1 MIRNQSSMKYISTKA
16 NHTISIEEALF
27 SGTSKG
33 GGLYMP
39 ESIPQIKTEE
49 FNTPNN
55 FQEFS
60 YQLLSYF
67 FAGSTIE
74 NDLENIVSSSLN
86 FPVIHQNISEDK
98 NHYSVL
104 ELFHGPTAAFKD
116 FGARFLAS
124 SMSTILKRANRSNV
138 YTILVATSGDTGGAV
153 ASAFYQRPE
162 FRVVVLFPEGR
173 VSPRQYHQLT
183 CWGKNITSL
192 AVKGE
197 FDDCQR
203 LVKEAFNNPELSYK
217 HNLCSANSINIGR
230 LLPQTTYYAWSSIQN
245 QKITGLPSSFI
256 IPTGNLGNAFAC
268 FIAKEMGFPI
278 DRIIFATNANRT
290 IPDFIATKEWSPRP
304 TLPTLASAMDVGNP
318 SNMERFF
325 YQYQNT
331 EELLSVLESFS
342 VSDNQIKDQ
351 IRYQYENNKVAI
363 CPHTATAF
371 HAYRNLPTSYLEG
384 SHWTLVATAHPA
396 KFENIVE
403 PIINKEVQIPDNLK
417 TLLALESSSH
427 SIEPSLEELIFYL
440 S

>member
-1 MIRNQSSMKYISTKA
+1 MKYISTKA
-16 NHTISIEEALF
+16 NHAITIEEALF

-39 ESIPQIKTEE
+39 ESIPKIQTEE
-49 FNTPNN
+49 FKTFNN

-67 FAGSTIE
+67 FVGSTIE
-74 NDLENIVSSSLN
+74 DDLEDIVNNSLN
-86 FPVIHQNISEDK
+86 FPVIHRDISEDQ

-124 SMSTILKRANRSNV
+124 SMSTILKKANRSDL
-138 YTILVATSGDTGGAV
+138 YTVLVATSGDTGGAV

-162 FRVVVLFPEGR
+162 FRVAVLFPEGR
-173 VSPRQYHQLT
+173 VSPRQQHQLT

-203 LVKEAFNNPELSYK
+203 LVKEAFNNPELSLK

-230 LLPQTTYYAWSSIQN
+230 LLPQTTYYAWSSIKYQ
-245 QKITGLPSSFI
+245 QTTGLPSSFI

-278 DRIIFATNANRT
+278 DRIIFATNANKT
-290 IPDFIATKEWSPRP
+290 IPDFLATKEWSPRP

-325 YQYQNT
+325 YQYQDT
-331 EELLSVLESFS
+331 DRLLSVLESFS
-342 VSDNQIKDQ
+342 VGDNEIKDQ
-351 IRYQYENNKVAI
+351 IRYQYEKNQVAI

-371 HAYRNLPTSYLEG
+371 HTYRNLPISNLEG

-403 PIINKEVQIPDNLK
+403 PIINVELEIPGNLK
-417 TLLALESSSH
+417 TLMALESSVNC
-427 SIEPSLEELIFYL
+427 IEPSLEQLTSYL

>member
-1 MIRNQSSMKYISTKA
+1 MKYISTKA
-16 NHTISIEEALF
+16 NHAITIEEALF

-39 ESIPQIKTEE
+39 ESIPKIQTEE
-49 FNTPNN
+49 FKTFNN

-67 FAGSTIE
+67 FVGSTIE
-74 NDLENIVSSSLN
+74 DDLEDIVNNSLN
-86 FPVIHQNISEDK
+86 FPVIHRDISEDRG
-98 NHYSVL
+98 HYSVL

-124 SMSTILKRANRSNV
+124 SMSAILKKANRSDL

-162 FRVVVLFPEGR
+162 FRVAVLFPEGR
-173 VSPRQYHQLT
+173 VSPRQQHQLT

-203 LVKEAFNNPELSYK
+203 LVKEAFNNPELSLK

-230 LLPQTTYYAWSSIQN
+230 LLPQTTYYAWSSIKYQ
-245 QKITGLPSSFI
+245 QTTGLPSSFI

-278 DRIIFATNANRT
+278 DRIIFATNANKT
-290 IPDFIATKEWSPRP
+290 IPDFLATKEWSPRP

-325 YQYQNT
+325 YQYQDT
-331 EELLSVLESFS
+331 DRLLSVLESFS
-342 VSDNQIKDQ
+342 VGDNEIKDQ
-351 IRYQYENNKVAI
+351 IRYQYEKNQVAI

-371 HAYRNLPTSYLEG
+371 HTYRNLPISYLEG

-403 PIINKEVQIPDNLK
+403 PIINVELEIPGNLK
-417 TLLALESSSH
+417 TLMALESSVNC
-427 SIEPSLEELIFYL
+427 IEPSLEHLTSYL

>member
-1 MIRNQSSMKYISTKA
+1 MKYISTKA
-16 NHTISIEEALF
+16 NHAITIEEALF

-39 ESIPQIKTEE
+39 ESIPKIQTEE
-49 FNTPNN
+49 FKTFNN

-67 FAGSTIE
+67 FVGSTIE
-74 NDLENIVSSSLN
+74 DDLEDIVNNSLN
-86 FPVIHQNISEDK
+86 FPVIHRDISEDRG
-98 NHYSVL
+98 HYSVL

-124 SMSTILKRANRSNV
+124 SMSTILKKANRSDL
-138 YTILVATSGDTGGAV
+138 YTVLVATSGDTGGAV

-162 FRVVVLFPEGR
+162 FRVAVLFPEGR
-173 VSPRQYHQLT
+173 VSPRQQHQLT

-203 LVKEAFNNPELSYK
+203 LVKEAFNNPELSLK

-230 LLPQTTYYAWSSIQN
+230 LLPQTTYYAWSSIKYQ
-245 QKITGLPSSFI
+245 QTTGLPSSFI

-278 DRIIFATNANRT
+278 DRIVFATNANKT
-290 IPDFIATKEWSPRP
+290 IPDFLATKEWSPRP

-325 YQYQNT
+325 YQYQDT
-331 EELLSVLESFS
+331 DRLLSVLESFS
-342 VSDNQIKDQ
+342 VGDNEIKDQ
-351 IRYQYENNKVAI
+351 IRYQYEKNQVAI

-371 HAYRNLPTSYLEG
+371 HTYRNLPISNLEG

-403 PIINKEVQIPDNLK
+403 PIINVELEIPGNLK
-417 TLLALESSSH
+417 TLMALESSVNC
-427 SIEPSLEELIFYL
+427 IEPSLEHLTSYL

>member
-1 MIRNQSSMKYISTKA
+1 MKYISTKA
-16 NHTISIEEALF
+16 NHAITIEEALF

-39 ESIPQIKTEE
+39 ESIPKIQTEE
-49 FNTPNN
+49 FKTFNN

-67 FAGSTIE
+67 FVGSTIE
-74 NDLENIVSSSLN
+74 DDLEDIVNNSLN
-86 FPVIHQNISEDK
+86 FPVIHRDISEDQG
-98 NHYSVL
+98 HYSVL

-124 SMSTILKRANRSNV
+124 SMSTILKKANRSDL

-162 FRVVVLFPEGR
+162 FRVAVLFPEGR
-173 VSPRQYHQLT
+173 VSPRQQHQLT

-203 LVKEAFNNPELSYK
+203 LVKEAFNNPELSLK

-230 LLPQTTYYAWSSIQN
+230 LLPQTTYYAWSSIKYQ
-245 QKITGLPSSFI
+245 QTTGLPSSFI

-278 DRIIFATNANRT
+278 DRIIFATNANKT
-290 IPDFIATKEWSPRP
+290 IPDFLATKEWSPRP

-325 YQYQNT
+325 YQYQDT
-331 EELLSVLESFS
+331 DRLLSVLESFS
-342 VSDNQIKDQ
+342 VGDNEIKDQ
-351 IRYQYENNKVAI
+351 IRYQYEKNQVAI

-371 HAYRNLPTSYLEG
+371 HTYRNLPISNLEG

-403 PIINKEVQIPDNLK
+403 PIINVELEIPGNLK
-417 TLLALESSSH
+417 TLMALESSVNC
-427 SIEPSLEELIFYL
+427 IEPSLEHLTSYL

>member
-1 MIRNQSSMKYISTKA
+1 MKYISTKA
-16 NHTISIEEALF
+16 NHAITIEEALF

-39 ESIPQIKTEE
+39 ESIPKIQTEE
-49 FNTPNN
+49 FKTFNN

-67 FAGSTIE
+67 FVGSTIE
-74 NDLENIVSSSLN
+74 DDLEDIVNNSLN
-86 FPVIHQNISEDK
+86 FPVIHRDISEDQ

-124 SMSTILKRANRSNV
+124 SMSTILKKANRSDL

-162 FRVVVLFPEGR
+162 FRVAVLFPEGR
-173 VSPRQYHQLT
+173 VSPRQQHQLT

-203 LVKEAFNNPELSYK
+203 LVKEAFNNPELSLK

-230 LLPQTTYYAWSSIQN
+230 LLPQTTYYAWSSIKYQ
-245 QKITGLPSSFI
+245 QTTGLPSSFI

-278 DRIIFATNANRT
+278 DRIIFATNANKT
-290 IPDFIATKEWSPRP
+290 IPDFLATKEWSPRP

-325 YQYQNT
+325 YQYQDT
-331 EELLSVLESFS
+331 DRLLSVLESFS
-342 VSDNQIKDQ
+342 VGDNEIKDQ
-351 IRYQYENNKVAI
+351 IRYQYEKNQVAI

-371 HAYRNLPTSYLEG
+371 HTYRNLPISNLEG

-403 PIINKEVQIPDNLK
+403 PIINVELEIPGNLK
-417 TLLALESSSH
+417 TLMALESSVNC
-427 SIEPSLEELIFYL
+427 IEPSLEHLTSYL

>member
-1 MIRNQSSMKYISTKA
+1 M
-16 NHTISIEEALF
+16 
-27 SGTSKG
+27 
-33 GGLYMP
+33 
-39 ESIPQIKTEE
+39 
-49 FNTPNN
+49 
-55 FQEFS
+55 
-60 YQLLSYF
+60 LSYF
-67 FAGSTIE
+67 FVGSTIE
-74 NDLENIVSSSLN
+74 DDLEDIVNNSLN
-86 FPVIHQNISEDK
+86 FPVIHRDISEDQ

-124 SMSTILKRANRSNV
+124 SMSAILKKANRSDL

-162 FRVVVLFPEGR
+162 FRVAVLFPEGR
-173 VSPRQYHQLT
+173 VSPRQQHQLT

-203 LVKEAFNNPELSYK
+203 LVKEAFNNPELSLK

-230 LLPQTTYYAWSSIQN
+230 LLPQTTYYAWSSIKYQ
-245 QKITGLPSSFI
+245 QTTGLPSSFI

-278 DRIIFATNANRT
+278 DRIIFATNANKT
-290 IPDFIATKEWSPRP
+290 IPDFLATKEWSPRP

-325 YQYQNT
+325 YQYQDT
-331 EELLSVLESFS
+331 DRLLSVLESFS
-342 VSDNQIKDQ
+342 VGDNEIKDQ
-351 IRYQYENNKVAI
+351 IRYQYEKNQVAI

-371 HAYRNLPTSYLEG
+371 HTYRNLPISNLEG

-403 PIINKEVQIPDNLK
+403 PIINVELEIPGNLK
-417 TLLALESSSH
+417 TLMALESSVNC
-427 SIEPSLEELIFYL
+427 IEPSLEHLTSYL

>member
-1 MIRNQSSMKYISTKA
+1 MKYISTKA
-16 NHTISIEEALF
+16 NHAITIEEALF

-39 ESIPQIKTEE
+39 ESIPKIQTEE
-49 FNTPNN
+49 FKTFNN

-67 FAGSTIE
+67 FVGSTIE
-74 NDLENIVSSSLN
+74 DDLEDIVNNSLN
-86 FPVIHQNISEDK
+86 FPVIHRDISEDQG
-98 NHYSVL
+98 HYSVL

-124 SMSTILKRANRSNV
+124 SMSTILKKANRSDL

-162 FRVVVLFPEGR
+162 FRVAVLFPEGR
-173 VSPRQYHQLT
+173 VSPRQQHQLT

-203 LVKEAFNNPELSYK
+203 LVKEAFNNPELSLK

-230 LLPQTTYYAWSSIQN
+230 LLPQTTYYAWSSIKYQ
-245 QKITGLPSSFI
+245 QTTGLPSSFI

-278 DRIIFATNANRT
+278 DRIIFATNANKT
-290 IPDFIATKEWSPRP
+290 IPDFLATKEWSPRP

-325 YQYQNT
+325 YQYQDT
-331 EELLSVLESFS
+331 DRLLSVLESFS
-342 VSDNQIKDQ
+342 VGDNEIKDQ
-351 IRYQYENNKVAI
+351 IRYQYEQNQVAI

-371 HAYRNLPTSYLEG
+371 HTYRNLPISNLEG

-403 PIINKEVQIPDNLK
+403 PIINVELEIPGNLK
-417 TLLALESSSH
+417 TLMALESSVNC
-427 SIEPSLEELIFYL
+427 IEPSLEHLTSYL

>member
-1 MIRNQSSMKYISTKA
+1 MKYISTKA
-16 NHTISIEEALF
+16 NHAITIEEALF

-39 ESIPQIKTEE
+39 ESIPKIQTEE
-49 FNTPNN
+49 FKTFNN

-67 FAGSTIE
+67 FVGSTIE
-74 NDLENIVSSSLN
+74 DDLEDIVNNSLN
-86 FPVIHQNISEDK
+86 FPVIHRDISEDQG
-98 NHYSVL
+98 HYSVL

-124 SMSTILKRANRSNV
+124 SMSTILKKANRSDL

-162 FRVVVLFPEGR
+162 FRVAVLFPEGR
-173 VSPRQYHQLT
+173 VSPRQQHQLT

-203 LVKEAFNNPELSYK
+203 LVKEAFNNPELSLK

-230 LLPQTTYYAWSSIQN
+230 LLPQTTYYAWSSIKYQ
-245 QKITGLPSSFI
+245 QTTGLPSSFI

-278 DRIIFATNANRT
+278 DRIIFATNANKT
-290 IPDFIATKEWSPRP
+290 IPDFLATKEWSPRP

-325 YQYQNT
+325 YQYQDT
-331 EELLSVLESFS
+331 DRLLSVLESFS
-342 VSDNQIKDQ
+342 VGDNEIKDQ
-351 IRYQYENNKVAI
+351 IRYQYEKNQVAI

-371 HAYRNLPTSYLEG
+371 HTYRNLPISNLEG

-403 PIINKEVQIPDNLK
+403 PIINVELEIPGNLK
-417 TLLALESSSH
+417 TLMALESLVNC
-427 SIEPSLEELIFYL
+427 IEPSLEHLTSYL

>member
-1 MIRNQSSMKYISTKA
+1 MKYISTKA
-16 NHTISIEEALF
+16 NHAITIEEALF

-39 ESIPQIKTEE
+39 ESIPKIQTEE
-49 FNTPNN
+49 FKTFKN

-60 YQLLSYF
+60 YQLLAYF
-67 FAGSTIE
+67 FVGSTIE
-74 NDLENIVSSSLN
+74 DDLEDIVNNSLN
-86 FPVIHQNISEDK
+86 FPVIHRDISEDQ

-124 SMSTILKRANRSNV
+124 SMSTILKKGNRSDL

-162 FRVVVLFPEGR
+162 FRVAVLFPEGR
-173 VSPRQYHQLT
+173 VSPRQQHQLT

-203 LVKEAFNNPELSYK
+203 LVKEAFNNPELSLK

-230 LLPQTTYYAWSSIQN
+230 LLPQATYYAWSSIKY
-245 QKITGLPSSFI
+245 QKTTGLPSSFI

-278 DRIIFATNANRT
+278 DRIIFATNANKT
-290 IPDFIATKEWSPRP
+290 IPDFLATKEWSPRP

-325 YQYQNT
+325 YQYQDT
-331 EELLSVLESFS
+331 DRLLSVLESFS
-342 VSDNQIKDQ
+342 VGDNEIKHQ
-351 IRYQYENNKVAI
+351 IRYQYEKNKVAI

-371 HAYRNLPTSYLEG
+371 HTYRNLPTSYLEG

-403 PIINKEVQIPDNLK
+403 PIINVELEIPGNLK
-417 TLLALESSSH
+417 TLMALESSVNC
-427 SIEPSLEELIFYL
+427 IEPSLEQLTSYL

>member
-1 MIRNQSSMKYISTKA
+1 MKYISTKA
-16 NHTISIEEALF
+16 NHAITIEEALF

-39 ESIPQIKTEE
+39 ESIPKIQTEE
-49 FNTPNN
+49 FKTFNN

-67 FAGSTIE
+67 FVGSTIE
-74 NDLENIVSSSLN
+74 DDLEDIVNNSLN
-86 FPVIHQNISEDK
+86 FPVIHRDISEDQG
-98 NHYSVL
+98 HYSVL

-124 SMSTILKRANRSNV
+124 SMSTILKKANRSDL

-162 FRVVVLFPEGR
+162 FRVAVLFPEGR
-173 VSPRQYHQLT
+173 VSPRQQHQLT

-203 LVKEAFNNPELSYK
+203 LVKEAFNNPELSLK

-230 LLPQTTYYAWSSIQN
+230 LLPQTTYYAWSSIKYQ
-245 QKITGLPSSFI
+245 QTTGLPSSFI

-278 DRIIFATNANRT
+278 DRIIFATNANKT
-290 IPDFIATKEWSPRP
+290 IPDFLATKEWSPRP

-325 YQYQNT
+325 YQYQDT
-331 EELLSVLESFS
+331 DKLLSVLESFS
-342 VSDNQIKDQ
+342 VGDNEIKDQ
-351 IRYQYENNKVAI
+351 IRYQYEQNQVAI

-371 HAYRNLPTSYLEG
+371 HTYRNLPISNLKG

-403 PIINKEVQIPDNLK
+403 PIINVELEIPGNLK
-417 TLLALESSSH
+417 TLMALESSVNC
-427 SIEPSLEELIFYL
+427 IEPSLEHLTSYL

>member
-1 MIRNQSSMKYISTKA
+1 MKYISTKA
-16 NHTISIEEALF
+16 NHAITIEEALF

-39 ESIPQIKTEE
+39 ESIPKIQTEE
-49 FNTPNN
+49 FKTFKN

-60 YQLLSYF
+60 YQLLAYF
-67 FAGSTIE
+67 FVGSTIE
-74 NDLENIVSSSLN
+74 DDLEDIVNNSLN
-86 FPVIHQNISEDK
+86 FPVIHRDISEDQ

-124 SMSTILKRANRSNV
+124 SMSTILKKANRSDL

-162 FRVVVLFPEGR
+162 FRVAVLFPEGR
-173 VSPRQYHQLT
+173 VSPRQQHQLT

-203 LVKEAFNNPELSYK
+203 LVKEAFNNPELSLK

-230 LLPQTTYYAWSSIQN
+230 LLPQATYYAWSSIKYQ
-245 QKITGLPSSFI
+245 QTTGLPSSFI

-278 DRIIFATNANRT
+278 DRIIFATNANKT
-290 IPDFIATKEWSPRP
+290 IPDFLATKEWSPRP

-325 YQYQNT
+325 YQYQDT
-331 EELLSVLESFS
+331 DRLLSVLESFS
-342 VSDNQIKDQ
+342 VGDNEIKHQ
-351 IRYQYENNKVAI
+351 IRYQYEKNKVAI

-371 HAYRNLPTSYLEG
+371 HTYRNLPTSYLEG

-403 PIINKEVQIPDNLK
+403 PIINVELEIPGNLK
-417 TLLALESSSH
+417 TLMALESSVNC
-427 SIEPSLEELIFYL
+427 IEPSLEHLTSYL

>member
-1 MIRNQSSMKYISTKA
+1 MKYISTKA
-16 NHTISIEEALF
+16 NHAITIEEALF

-39 ESIPQIKTEE
+39 ESIPKIQTEE
-49 FNTPNN
+49 FKTFNN

-67 FAGSTIE
+67 FVGSTIE
-74 NDLENIVSSSLN
+74 DDLEDIVNNSLN
-86 FPVIHQNISEDK
+86 FPVIHRDISEDRG
-98 NHYSVL
+98 HYSVL

-124 SMSTILKRANRSNV
+124 SMSTILKKANRSDL
-138 YTILVATSGDTGGAV
+138 YTVLVATSGDTGGAV

-162 FRVVVLFPEGR
+162 FRVAVLFPEGR
-173 VSPRQYHQLT
+173 VSPRQQHQLT

-203 LVKEAFNNPELSYK
+203 LVKEAFNNPELSLK

-230 LLPQTTYYAWSSIQN
+230 LLPQTTYYAWSSIKYQ
-245 QKITGLPSSFI
+245 QTTGLPSSFI

-278 DRIIFATNANRT
+278 DRIIFATNANKT
-290 IPDFIATKEWSPRP
+290 IPDFLATKEWSPRP

-325 YQYQNT
+325 YQYQDT
-331 EELLSVLESFS
+331 DRLLSVLESFS
-342 VSDNQIKDQ
+342 VGDNEIKDQ
-351 IRYQYENNKVAI
+351 IRYQYEKNQVAI

-371 HAYRNLPTSYLEG
+371 HTYRNLPISNLEG

-403 PIINKEVQIPDNLK
+403 PIINVELEIPGNLK
-417 TLLALESSSH
+417 TLMALESSVNC
-427 SIEPSLEELIFYL
+427 IEPSLEQLTSYL

>member
-1 MIRNQSSMKYISTKA
+1 MKYISTKA
-16 NHTISIEEALF
+16 NHAITIEEALF

-39 ESIPQIKTEE
+39 EFIPKIQTEE
-49 FNTPNN
+49 FKTFNN

-60 YQLLSYF
+60 YHLLSYF
-67 FAGSTIE
+67 FVGSTIE
-74 NDLENIVSSSLN
+74 DDLEDIVNNSLN
-86 FPVIHQNISEDK
+86 FPVIHRDISEDQ

-104 ELFHGPTAAFKD
+104 KLFHGPTAAFKD

-124 SMSTILKRANRSNV
+124 SMSAILKKANRSDL

-162 FRVVVLFPEGR
+162 FRVAVLFPEGR
-173 VSPRQYHQLT
+173 VSPRQQHQLT

-203 LVKEAFNNPELSYK
+203 LVKEAFNNPELSLK

-230 LLPQTTYYAWSSIQN
+230 LLPQTTYYAWSSIKYQ
-245 QKITGLPSSFI
+245 QTTGLPSSFI

-278 DRIIFATNANRT
+278 DRIIFATNANKT
-290 IPDFIATKEWSPRP
+290 IPDFLATKEWSPRP

-325 YQYQNT
+325 YQYQDT
-331 EELLSVLESFS
+331 DRLLSVLESFS
-342 VSDNQIKDQ
+342 VGDNEIKDQ
-351 IRYQYENNKVAI
+351 IRYQYEKNQVAI

-371 HAYRNLPTSYLEG
+371 HTYRNLPTSYLEG

-403 PIINKEVQIPDNLK
+403 PIINVELEIPGNLK
-417 TLLALESSSH
+417 TLMALESSVNC
-427 SIEPSLEELIFYL
+427 IEPSLEHLTSYL

>member
-1 MIRNQSSMKYISTKA
+1 MKYISTKA
-16 NHTISIEEALF
+16 NHAITIEEALF

-39 ESIPQIKTEE
+39 ESIPKIQTEE
-49 FNTPNN
+49 FKTFNN

-67 FAGSTIE
+67 FVGSTIE
-74 NDLENIVSSSLN
+74 DDLEDIVNNSLN
-86 FPVIHQNISEDK
+86 FPVIHRDISEDQ

-124 SMSTILKRANRSNV
+124 SMSTILKKANRSDL

-162 FRVVVLFPEGR
+162 FRVAVLFPEGR
-173 VSPRQYHQLT
+173 VSPRQQHQLT

-203 LVKEAFNNPELSYK
+203 LVKEAFNNPELSLK

-230 LLPQTTYYAWSSIQN
+230 LLPQTTYYAWSSIKYQ
-245 QKITGLPSSFI
+245 QTTGLPSSFI

-278 DRIIFATNANRT
+278 DRIIFATNANKT
-290 IPDFIATKEWSPRP
+290 IPDFLATKEWSPRP

-325 YQYQNT
+325 YQYQDT
-331 EELLSVLESFS
+331 DRLLSVLESFS
-342 VSDNQIKDQ
+342 VGDNEIKDQ
-351 IRYQYENNKVAI
+351 IRYQYEKNQVAI

-371 HAYRNLPTSYLEG
+371 HTYRNLPISNLEG

-403 PIINKEVQIPDNLK
+403 PIINVELEIPGNLK
-417 TLLALESSSH
+417 TLMALESSVNC
-427 SIEPSLEELIFYL
+427 IEPSLEQLTSYL

>member
-1 MIRNQSSMKYISTKA
+1 MKYISTKA
-16 NHTISIEEALF
+16 NHTITIEEALF

-39 ESIPQIKTEE
+39 ESIPKIQAEDFKK
-49 FNTPNN
+49 FNN

-67 FAGSTIE
+67 FVGSTIE
-74 NDLENIVSSSLN
+74 EDLEDIVNNSLN
-86 FPVIHQNISEDK
+86 FPVIHRDISEDQS
-98 NHYSVL
+98 HYSVL

-124 SMSTILKRANRSNV
+124 LMSTILRKTNRSDL

-162 FRVVVLFPEGR
+162 FRVAVLFPEGR
-173 VSPRQYHQLT
+173 VSPRQQHQLT

-203 LVKEAFNNPELSYK
+203 LVKEAFNNPELSLK

-230 LLPQTTYYAWSSIQN
+230 LLPQTTYYAWSSIKY
-245 QKITGLPSSFI
+245 QKTTGLPSSFI

-278 DRIIFATNANRT
+278 DRIIFATNANKT
-290 IPDFIATKEWSPRP
+290 IPDFLATKEWSPRP

-325 YQYQNT
+325 YQYQDT
-331 EELLSVLESFS
+331 DKLLSVLESFS
-342 VSDNQIKDQ
+342 VGDNEIKDQ
-351 IRYQYENNKVAI
+351 IRYQYEKNQVAI

-371 HAYRNLPTSYLEG
+371 HTYRNLPASYLEG

-403 PIINKEVQIPDNLK
+403 PIINVELEIPGNLK
-417 TLLALESSSH
+417 TLMALESSAQR
-427 SIEPSLEELIFYL
+427 IEPRLEHLTSYL